1 MPRIAADRNDVLAA
15 LRALL
20 LQYGVEGATLALI
33 SRATGL
39 GKGSLYNFFPGG
51 KEQMTF
57 EVLKECGAWME
68 REILEPLQH
77 SVNAPE
83 ALERTLPAILHD
95 AANERRL
102 ALLTALCLRRFPDRF
117 RNRIKALFYEW
128 AKALTRVFMRTG
140 YSSGRAWN
148 ASEDLIAHIQGAA
161 TLAAGLDDPRAFM
174 RMIKRLG
181 KRYKALD

>member
-1 MPRIAADRNDVLAA
+1 MPRVVADRNDVLAA

-20 LQYGVEGATLALI
+20 LQHGVEGTTLTLI

-51 KEQMTF
+51 KEQMAF
-57 EVLKECGAWME
+57 EVVKDAGAWLAQ
-68 REILEPLQH
+68 EILTPLQQ
-77 SVNAPE
+77 STDVAQ
-83 ALERTLPAILHD
+83 ALDRTLPAILKD

-102 ALLTALCLRRFPDRF
+102 ALLTALSMRRLPDRF
-117 RNRIKALFYEW
+117 RTRIKALFYEW
-128 AKALTRVFMRTG
+128 AKALTRAFMRSG
-140 YSSGRAWN
+140 YSSGGAWN

-161 TLAAGLDDPRAFM
+161 ALGAGLDDPRAFQ

-181 KRYKALD
+181 KRFKA